1 MRCNMVNSDYYLED
15 DTAKGIDTNKGCD
28 VCGVDDII
36 CNCMITDGDD
46 DGW

>member
-1 MRCNMVNSDYYLED
+1 MINSDNYLED
-15 DTAKGIDTNKGCD
+15 DTAKGISNNGCD